1 MKKILVVLLCLGLV
15 GCANP
20 SYFRRNSKFIPNNW
34 SKIAVLPFSGDMR
47 FTQVATDTLNLH
59 LLEQDDFVL
68 VEPSTIQFAIT
79 KIGVKNDVNNAITIL
94 EAQKIGESVNAEV
107 VLLGNIT
114 SYNNGLTLNAF
125 ATVKMIDTK
134 TGQIVSVSHK
144 PSGLLMGWSEHQ
156 AAVAAVRRTAKDML
170 KALRELANLN
180 KIPQHTKESS
190 DSDT

>member
-1 MKKILVVLLCLGLV
+1 
-15 GCANP
+15 
-20 SYFRRNSKFIPNNW
+20 
-34 SKIAVLPFSGDMR
+34 
-47 FTQVATDTLNLH
+47 
-59 LLEQDDFVL
+59 
-68 VEPSTIQFAIT
+68 
-79 KIGVKNDVNNAITIL
+79 
-94 EAQKIGESVNAEV
+94 
-107 VLLGNIT
+107 
-114 SYNNGLTLNAF
+114 
-125 ATVKMIDTK
+125 MIDTK